1 MKMKKILSFVFAAL
15 LLLVLVA
22 NSFAQMPHHTLTWQG
37 YEREYIVYVP
47 SNYDASHTRG
57 VLVGLHGLYNDID
70 SLKSMTNMA
79 EFVELTGWI
88 GVTPQALPYS
98 ANIGII
104 PLSLGNTWN
113 SGASLRILGT
123 TYEPNSDIDD
133 SGFLMALVD
142 TLIAQYNIDSDSVYF
157 TGMSMGGFM
166 TNRMAIEHSDR
177 IAGAA
182 SVSGLIPLRYET
194 AVPPR
199 KISFMHVHGTSDNV
213 VTYDGKMILGSFSN
227 LQVGLGAEQTVE
239 FWRSFNQCDV
249 DAIVDTLPHVGND
262 FLFQRHLYLDGIN
275 GTKVEFL
282 RVENGEH
289 HWYGGDDLPDI
300 DFLFEIYE
308 FFTGRRIYQGTPT
321 QLDMQETMRAHI
333 FPNPARGQ
341 FVVYV
346 PQFVGKLNITVYDA
360 VGHEIISEQSDSQYS
375 TVDLQSLTAGA
386 YFVRVAS
393 DCGVVVK
400 KLMVE

>member
-1 MKMKKILSFVFAAL
+1 MKKILSIIFAL
-15 LLLVLVA
+15 ICFSVA
-22 NSFAQMPHHTLTWQG
+22 SFAQMPHHTLSWQG
-37 YEREYIVYVP
+37 YDREYIVYVP
-47 SNYDASHTRG
+47 SNYDASHSRG

-98 ANIGII
+98 ANIGFI

-113 SGASLRILGT
+113 SGASLRIFGT
-123 TYEPNSDIDD
+123 TYEPNSEIDD
-133 SGFLMALVD
+133 AGFLMALVD
-142 TLIAQYNIDSDSVYF
+142 TLLAQYNIDSDSIYF

-182 SVSGLIPLRYET
+182 SVSGLVPLRYEST
-194 AVPPR
+194 VPLR
-199 KISFMHVHGTSDNV
+199 NINFMHIHGTSDNV
-213 VTYDGKMILGSFSN
+213 VTYDGKMILGTSFSN
-227 LQVGLGAEQTVE
+227 LNVGLGAEQTVE

-249 DAIVDTLPHVGND
+249 VPVVDTLPHVGND
-262 FLFQRHLYLDGIN
+262 FLFQRHIYNNGIN
-275 GTKVEFL
+275 NTKVEFI

-289 HWYGGDDLPDI
+289 HWYGGDDLPDV

-308 FFTGRRIYQGTPT
+308 FFTGRRIYPQSPT
-321 QLDMQETMRAHI
+321 NASIQDHLRTHI
-333 FPNPARGQ
+333 FPNPSHGQ
-341 FVVYV
+341 CVIYV
-346 PQFVGKLNITVYDA
+346 PQFDGEQMITIYDA
-360 VGHEIISEQSDSQYS
+360 VGQVVVSKKSDSQY
-375 TVDLQSLTAGA
+375 TTIDLQSFAPGSYL
-386 YFVRVAS
+386 VRVATER
-393 DCGVVVK
+393 GVSVK